1 MKTTLKSTVATL
13 VTGLLLAVSS
23 GNAAAA
29 DPYGCAAEFRACL
42 AAGIDGDICRDGYW
56 LCQYGYLP
64 AKSAAQMIPGD
75 RRY

>member
-1 MKTTLKSTVATL
+1 MKTILKTTIGTL
-13 VTGLLLAVSS
+13 VTGLLLTVSS

-29 DPYGCAAEFRACL
+29 YGCVSEFRACV
-42 AAGIDGDICRDGYW
+42 AAGIDIDICRDQLW
-56 LCQYGYLP
+56 LCKYGYLP